1 MMMQAYSFAQCYTE
15 DGIIENKFLLVEEG
29 KILGFTD
36 EIDYSLVQFFDHHHE
51 VLIPGVIDIHNHGY
65 MGFSATC
72 ADEAELNAYSLAL
85 ASAGVTGVL
94 ATTQELDTIERVAL
108 AIEKNAFLGT
118 RILGIHAEG
127 PYRAEKFMGAS
138 KGFVWP
144 KPSLEHTQKMWEAS
158 HGHLRYIS
166 ISTELDNLD
175 ESIRYLLEKKVRL
188 ACGHSD
194 CTYTQMR
201 EGIEKGITSVSH
213 FGNALRP
220 IHQRDAGAWGALLL
234 DPNIY
239 LEIIADHKH
248 VVKETLEIFLR
259 VKDLNHF
266 VLISDQSELA
276 GLPAGR
282 YFARGKERII
292 ESDGFIHLDD
302 GTLSGSGMTILQ
314 GAKNLVREHFIPME
328 KVVPLFSRIPAK
340 LFVWEKTKGSIAV
353 GKDADFVFID
363 SDFKVVRTV
372 VEGKSVYDKKENK
385 ILHNTAMKKIV

>member
-1 MMMQAYSFAQCYTE
+1 MIQAYSFARCYTE
-15 DGIIENKFLLVEEG
+15 NEVIENKFLLVENG
-29 KILGFTD
+29 KIQGFVD
-36 EIDYSLVQFFDHHHE
+36 EIDYSAVQFYDHHNE
-51 VLIPGVIDIHNHGY
+51 VLVPGVIDIHNHGY
-65 MGFSATC
+65 KGFSATC

-85 ASAGVTGVL
+85 ASAGVTSVL
-94 ATTQELDTIERVAL
+94 ATTQELDTMNRVAL
-108 AIEKNAFLGT
+108 AIEKNQFPGT
-118 RILGIHAEG
+118 RIMGIHAEG

-158 HGHLRYIS
+158 LGHLRYMS
-166 ISTELDNLD
+166 ISTELENLD
-175 ESIRYLLEKKVRL
+175 DSIRYLLDKKVRL

-194 CTYTQMR
+194 CTYAQMR

-239 LEIIADHKH
+239 LEIIVDHKH

-259 VKDLNHF
+259 VKDLQHF

-282 YFARGKERII
+282 YFARGRERII

-314 GAKNLVREHFIPME
+314 GAKNLVRQHFIPME
-328 KVVPLFSRIPAK
+328 KVVPLFSSIPAK
-340 LFVWEKTKGSIAV
+340 LFGWDQNKGSITV
-353 GKDADFVFID
+353 GKDADFVLLD
-363 SDFKVVRTV
+363 SDFNVIRTV

-385 ILHNTAMKKIV
+385 ILHNTAMQKIG